1 MLYPLAFHPRFK
13 ERVWGGRRLGEFFG
27 KPLPSG
33 TPIGESWE
41 IVDRSGDASV
51 IANGPLAG
59 RDLRWL
65 MEHHA
70 ADLLGPNPPERFP
83 LLAKI
88 IDANQDLSVQVHPPA
103 SVAEQLGGEPKTE
116 TWYVIHASPGA
127 RIYAG
132 LRTGVTRDTFAAAI
146 NEGTVEDC
154 LHALPVKPGDALHLP
169 SGRLH
174 ALGRGVMV
182 FEIQQNS
189 DTTYRVYDWN
199 RPGLNGQP
207 RELHLQPALA
217 SIHFDDHEPGLHLGS
232 STLADTP
239 GPYTATLHNLAA
251 NETQTLP
258 GGRATVIGIME
269 GKLTLCGGDQTLTLA
284 PGHFALLPAA
294 LETANLRADTPVTLL
309 EAQPA

>member
-1 MLYPLAFHPRFK
+1 
-13 ERVWGGRRLGEFFG
+13 
-27 KPLPSG
+27 
-33 TPIGESWE
+33 
-41 IVDRSGDASV
+41 
-51 IANGPLAG
+51 
-59 RDLRWL
+59 
-65 MEHHA
+65 
-70 ADLLGPNPPERFP
+70 
-83 LLAKI
+83 
-88 IDANQDLSVQVHPPA
+88 
-103 SVAEQLGGEPKTE
+103 
-116 TWYVIHASPGA
+116 
-127 RIYAG
+127 
-132 LRTGVTRDTFAAAI
+132 
-146 NEGTVEDC
+146 
-154 LHALPVKPGDALHLP
+154 
-169 SGRLH
+169 
-174 ALGRGVMV
+174 MV

-217 SIHFDDHEPGLHLGS
+217 SIHFDAHEPGLHLGGP
-232 STLADTP
+232 TLAGTP

-269 GKLTLCGGDQTLTLA
+269 GKLTLCGGDQTLALA